1 MRLEQGLPVK
11 ERMLEGEGN
20 AEKQISI
27 KRSAS
32 LRFCFVLTC

>member
-1 MRLEQGLPVK
+1 MEEGQPVK

-20 AEKQISI
+20 AEKQIFI
-27 KRSAS
+27 KGSAY